1 MKLINDILNLVDTIR
16 WTIVWKIED
25 VRNAITDRFSK
36 DELPLWDDE
45 SFNEEVPVR
54 KVAKKSTSKKSK
66 KSKK

>member
-25 VRNAITDRFSK
+25 VKNAITDKFSK